1 MQRKVWRLDQ
11 RCWCFIVRWDSF
23 SLSRSSLSSLA
34 AQPNSVRVNG
44 SGQAEA
50 WLLTAE
56 CFSSFVLM
64 DNFLSFS
71 RLSSSFKA
79 RASSFHLFPSF
90 SFLVVVV
97 WTCRPTSRNKGL
109 IAVLTI
115 MDSDGWFK
123 ALKRLLANLCFHL
136 GRREGPFVS
145 DLIPTGRSVEK
156 YGTMICFCLVFIDGR
171 D

>member
-1 MQRKVWRLDQ
+1 M
-11 RCWCFIVRWDSF
+11 RWDSF

-64 DNFLSFS
+64 DNFLSSS

-79 RASSFHLFPSF
+79 
-90 SFLVVVV
+90 
-97 WTCRPTSRNKGL
+97 
-109 IAVLTI
+109 I
-115 MDSDGWFK
+115 
-123 ALKRLLANLCFHL
+123 KRLRANLCFHL

-145 DLIPTGRSVEK
+145 DLITTGRSVEK
-156 YGTMICFCLVFIDGR
+156 YGKMICFRLVFIDGR